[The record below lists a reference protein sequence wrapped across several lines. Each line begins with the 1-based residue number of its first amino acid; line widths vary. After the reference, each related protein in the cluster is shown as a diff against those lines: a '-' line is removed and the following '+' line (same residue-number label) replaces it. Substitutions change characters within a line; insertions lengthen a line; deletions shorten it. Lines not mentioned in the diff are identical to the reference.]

1 MKLMKTGVI
10 LLVLLLSV
18 MMLIPCVSAMW
29 QIHESY
35 GGLVSMKGKVL
46 SHEDILEMKYFKD
59 VPITANV
66 TISFPQQYLTEYA
79 LVTID
84 RAAVVRDVNTN
95 HEIVARFGGDGRNT
109 HRIRMTDISV
119 PRPADAISYRTN
131 EAGENV
137 VIDPSEEAKPYAG
150 TLVGRQRGDAN
161 FMIGGRSFS
170 GLIRIEP
177 NTRYTIQDCGWIVGT
192 NETVYLVYDSRRDV
206 HPKDEVAAGGGD
218 WIYWHNDYT
227 PEQLV
232 EIERKNAQIVKER
245 DARQEARINAR
256 NKTKEMNRGGGDTAP
271 LGLVGD
277 VATTTASVDV
287 MAVYDPEFRDMF
299 TSQSETEDRIR
310 RLFNAASVAFSRGD
324 IAVTLNLKTIV
335 YETTRFPSSNPNNI
349 GPDFVNRVSTKKSD
363 NGCDLAFLFTGKV
376 IDGDTVGLGLM
387 YDGHETSGYA
397 LAQMKSKTG
406 YTASDAQRAMEVA
419 HEIGHNFG
427 AAHGGMSAS
436 AYGAPWNVPSW
447 ARSATW
453 NEWLVYPKYT
463 VMNPTISDDVWME
476 FSTSEWSW
484 GRHGDTTHDNARR
497 IRETKATVAGY
508 R

>member
-1 MKLMKTGVI
+1 MKLIKTSVI
-10 LLVLLLSV
+10 LLVVLLAVTVLV
-18 MMLIPCVSAMW
+18 PCVSAVW
-29 QIHESY
+29 KLNDKVE
-35 GGLVSMKGKVL
+35 GLVPMKGKVL
-46 SHEDILEMKYFKD
+46 SHEDILEMKYFQD

-84 RAAVVRDVNTN
+84 YSAVIQDINAN
-95 HEIVARFGGDGRNT
+95 HEIVARFGGDGKDT
-109 HRIRMTDISV
+109 SRIRMTDISI

-131 EAGENV
+131 EAGEDV
-137 VIDPSEEAKPYAG
+137 VIDPSEEAKIYAG
-150 TLVGRQRGDAN
+150 TLVGRKRGDAK
-161 FMIGGRSFS
+161 FTIGYGSFS

-177 NTRYTIQDCGWIVGT
+177 NTRYTIQDCGWIVETGK
-192 NETVYLVYDSRRDV
+192 TVYLVYDSRKDI
-206 HPKDEVAAGGGD
+206 HPKNEVAARGGD
-218 WIYWHNDYT
+218 WTIGRTNYT

-232 EIERKNAQIVKER
+232 EIERKNIQLAKESDAQEA
-245 DARQEARINAR
+245 ARQASLK
-256 NKTKEMNRGGGDTAP
+256 KTHTSGRGGDTAP

-299 TSQSETEDRIR
+299 TSQSEAETKIR
-310 RLFNAASVAFSRGD
+310 NLFRDAKVAFSRGD
-324 IAVTLNLKTIV
+324 IAVTLNLKTII
-335 YETTRFPSSNPNNI
+335 YETTSFPSSNPNNL
-349 GPDFVNRVSTKKSD
+349 GPDFVNRVSTAKSQ

-453 NEWLVYPKYT
+453 TDWWVFTHYT
-463 VMNPTISDDVWME
+463 VMNPTISDDVRME
-476 FSTSEWSW
+476 FSTTDVNV
-484 GRHGDTTHDNARR
+484 GGHGDTTHDNARR